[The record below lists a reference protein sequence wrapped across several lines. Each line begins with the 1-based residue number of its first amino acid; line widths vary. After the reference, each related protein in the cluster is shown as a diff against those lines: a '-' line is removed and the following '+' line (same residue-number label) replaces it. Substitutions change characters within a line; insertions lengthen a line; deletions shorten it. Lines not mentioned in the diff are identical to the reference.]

1 MEVRQAVVE
10 TLGRLEPAT
19 LAQHSAALVAGLE
32 DVDAVVRGMV
42 VKTLGKLE
50 PGTPGRAHLS
60 AHQAMQSSLGNSLLT
75 ASACPGR
82 AQLWAQLSA
91 QQEALRQKLRA
102 LDPEQV

>member
-1 MEVRQAVVE
+1 MVVK
-10 TLGRLEPAT
+10 TL
-19 LAQHSAALVAGLE
+19 
-32 DVDAVVRGMV
+32 GMV
-42 VKTLGKLE
+42 VKTLGKLL

-75 ASACPGR
+75 ASACPRR

-91 QQEALRQKLRA
+91 QQEALRQKLMALEPVSAQQEALRQKLRA